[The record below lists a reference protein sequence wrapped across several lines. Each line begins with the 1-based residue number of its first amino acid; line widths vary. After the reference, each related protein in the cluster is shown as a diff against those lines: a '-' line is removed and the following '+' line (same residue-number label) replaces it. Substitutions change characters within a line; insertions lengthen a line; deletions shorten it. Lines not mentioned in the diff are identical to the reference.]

1 MDNLESPPPSSS
13 FECRSDGGSWDS
25 HTLTIRQYQMNGG
38 DIGPDILELLR
49 KQDLEENKSN
59 RIGCSEYKSLSS
71 ETSRKKNVQA
81 FP

>member
-1 MDNLESPPPSSS
+1 
-13 FECRSDGGSWDS
+13 
-25 HTLTIRQYQMNGG
+25 MNGG

>member
-1 MDNLESPPPSSS
+1 
-13 FECRSDGGSWDS
+13 
-25 HTLTIRQYQMNGG
+25 MNSG

-59 RIGCSEYKSLSS
+59 RIGSNEYKSLSS